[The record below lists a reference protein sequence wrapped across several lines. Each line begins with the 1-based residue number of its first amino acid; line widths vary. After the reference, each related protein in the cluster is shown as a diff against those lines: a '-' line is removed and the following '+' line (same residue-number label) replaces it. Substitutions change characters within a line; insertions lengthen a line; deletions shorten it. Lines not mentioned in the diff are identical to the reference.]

1 MSFSHEA
8 SLNQKL
14 AAFAVCLLWAPL
26 GLAQEVIS
34 VRAGFIHHTEGRVF
48 LEGKPIQQNPAK
60 AVHVEA
66 GQELRT
72 EDGRVEMMLA
82 LGTLLRLDENSQ
94 LEMIEG
100 GMTSASARLISGSAI
115 IDSVQVFDPDS
126 LSVSAREAK
135 IAFPKNGYYRI
146 DAREGE
152 PVILKVFRG
161 KAQVSAAGSKLEVK
175 GNKAATIEKA
185 PSDWSVA
192 KFDRKQ
198 TDALDQWSKTRT
210 KAIGQANRTLLARG
224 SRKGGDRAQDEM
236 MRFWLR
242 AQRQRSMGGSAGR
255 GGGMGRGGGGSRDDS
270 GGRGGSR
277 GGGQQGGG
285 GSSGG
290 GRGRR

>member
-1 MSFSHEA
+1 MSFFREA

-14 AAFAVCLLWAPL
+14 RAFAVCLLLAPP
-26 GLAQEVIS
+26 GLSQEVVS
-34 VRAGFIHHTEGRVF
+34 VRAGFIHHTEGGVF
-48 LEGKPIQQNPAK
+48 LEGKPFQQDPAN

-66 GQELRT
+66 GQKLRT

-126 LSVSAREAK
+126 LSLIARQAK

-146 DAREGE
+146 DARTGE

-175 GNKAATIEKA
+175 GSEAATIEKA

-198 TDALDQWSKTRT
+198 TDALDQWSKTRR
-210 KAIGQANRTLLARG
+210 KALDQANKTLLARG
-224 SRKGGDRAQDEM
+224 SRRGGDRAQDEM

-242 AQRQRSMGGSAGR
+242 SQRHRSMGSS
-255 GGGMGRGGGGSRDDS
+255 MGRGGGGSR
-270 GGRGGSR
+270 GGSAGGGGSRGSGSR

-290 GRGRR
+290 GPGR